1 MQALGAEPAL
11 ALTGATATPSD
22 RERAEAVL
30 RVLALALPVTL
41 VPLLLLTMSP
51 AVMGS
56 LRPGPIVRV
65 AAVVV
70 TALITIMDVA
80 LLSLLFTGRLG

>member
-1 MQALGAEPAL
+1 MPPLVVLLLGIDATTALVVSQA
-11 ALTGATATPSD
+11 
-22 RERAEAVL
+22 
-30 RVLALALPVTL
+30 VLALALPVTL